1 MSQNIEVGVKITADS
16 KGLSSE
22 SRAAAD
28 ALKNLGETAKSV
40 NAESAAAAERFT
52 ASLKRQADTLGMT
65 ASQVRA
71 YDAAQLNLSNAQKE
85 SVEASNRSITAYENQ
100 QAALDDLKTRA
111 IAAGVAIGTALVAG
125 MKQSITLAAEAEQ
138 SHLRLAAVLRGTGHA
153 AGLTKADLDEMAE
166 GMKEKLGI
174 DDDALRD
181 SMAVLLTFRNVSRDS
196 FGEALEVSADL
207 AAVMQTDLK
216 SAVLQLGKALEN
228 PDEGLTALKRSGVS
242 FSETQK
248 DMIKDMVETGK
259 QAEAITLILKTMK
272 EQGLDGVAES
282 MNQGITKATRDA
294 GMAWDD
300 LLKTIGGTE
309 AVKGTVDAVLGSWTQ
324 YLSDM
329 RQVIESGDWLD
340 RLAFFTI
347 GLKTPSMIAK
357 SGAAAAAEDPQAR
370 AMADEGLARQKAA
383 QEAEIAAIAKKKAD
397 EAAAKAAEEASRR
410 AIAAARARE
419 EAERRAYQQSVDSAN
434 RTIAAL
440 KMETDQIGLNT
451 VQKRMMV
458 AATEA
463 AKAPTRELAEEIMA
477 SAQAWALATQRQE
490 EMVAAEK
497 SRLDAIKAIEQAEQQ
512 AAREAQES
520 ARAAKQEWNQLWGGV
535 EQTAKNAFIQFAA
548 HGKSAMKSIGEA
560 IKLSIIDMLY
570 QITVRRWIINIGAQL
585 ESSFAGALT
594 GGSGAG
600 GGAMGSLFNGANLLN
615 AGKTIFNG
623 FSSGLTGTASSL
635 VSGLGRTMGSSAL
648 SSFGAGLSGVGTA
661 GASAG
666 IFSAAG
672 GAGTAFIGGAG
683 TAIGG
688 SGMGAAASMGASF
701 AAMAGPA
708 IALFAVDAIG
718 RLFGGNKTLGG
729 AEMIPVLGGF
739 LAGLFGHGPMKFRQ
753 QVALGTASDEGF
765 DGNVTDVYRAK
776 GGLLVKNKHH
786 EQAAGNESE
795 LIKLFDS
802 TISGFANSAKQF
814 ADNLGLSKDAIT
826 GYSKEIR
833 LESEKGKTLTEEAIQ
848 GMLASIGDDF
858 ARGLIPSIN
867 DLSRSGESAF
877 ATLTRLNAEFT
888 ALVDAGTLL
897 GSSVANARAYVSGS
911 TFEGRTA
918 FVDAAGGIDALLS
931 KAQYFSENF
940 LTESERLAPKQERL
954 NTELTKLGL
963 STDLTKDQFKG
974 LVQSFGS
981 VNGIIEDMLQ
991 SLLTL
996 APAFLEVR
1004 NATEAAAQAAQEAA
1018 AAEKD
1023 RTRALQMDALNTA
1036 FSGLQKS
1043 VDAQR
1048 KQLSDDYNHSLDA
1061 VNTRIQNVS
1070 DSVGKLK
1077 TLSDALKATVNSI
1090 QPLTRDQAKQQIKD
1104 AIDTARKGGKLPDAD
1119 SLRNALGVLGDSKS
1133 ITGARTPFEMAREQ
1147 AKTAILLGQLGDMT
1161 DASLD
1166 KEQQSLNV
1174 LIAQRKALEDGFK
1187 RANARLDSLI
1197 EQGQKQIDAMSGIP
1211 AALTSL
1217 TAAIALFNNKILQ
1230 MGGKESDLI
1239 KDPLTGGTPITGNPK
1254 ITDKQIRDFV
1264 NTPGRTERQIYDA
1277 AKANGVSF
1285 VQYAAATGANLEALY
1300 AWADKNKLPRFA
1312 SGGFHRGGLRL
1323 VGERGPELEFTG
1335 PSRIA
1340 SNNDLTRMLRNDD
1353 VVKELRAIVIE
1364 IREVKKH
1371 SEQTANR
1378 LNAVTRG
1385 GTALR
1390 TKAA

>member
-1 MSQNIEVGVKITADS
+1 MSQNIDVGVKITADS
-16 KGLSSE
+16 KGLSAE
-22 SRAAAD
+22 ARAGSD
-28 ALKNLGETAKSV
+28 ALKNLGETAK
-40 NAESAAAAERFT
+40 NANAQSAAAAERFT

-65 ASQVRA
+65 ATQIRA
-71 YDAAQLNLSNAQKE
+71 YDAAQLNLTQAQKD
-85 SVEASNRSITAYENQ
+85 SVEASNRAITTYENQ
-100 QAALDDLKTRA
+100 QAALDELKTRA

-125 MKQSITLAAEAEQ
+125 LKQSITLAAEAEQ

-153 AGLTKADLDEMAE
+153 AGLTKADLDEMAD

-248 DMIKDMVETGK
+248 DMIKGMVETGN

-309 AVKGTVDAVLGSWTQ
+309 AVKGTVDTVLGSWTQ

-347 GLKTPSMIAK
+347 GLKTPSMIEK
-357 SGAAAAAEDPQAR
+357 SKAPAAAEDPQAR
-370 AMADEGLARQKAA
+370 AIAEEGLARQKAA
-383 QEAEIAAIAKKKAD
+383 QDAEIAAIAKKKAD

-410 AIAAARARE
+410 AIAAARAKE
-419 EAERRAYQQSVDSAN
+419 EAEKRAYQQSVDGAN

-440 KMETDQIGLNT
+440 KLETEQIGLNT

-458 AATEA
+458 AAIEA
-463 AKAPTRELAEEIMA
+463 AKAPTKELAEEIMA

-490 EMVAAEK
+490 ELVAAEK
-497 SRLDAIKAIEQAEQQ
+497 NRLEAIKAIEKAEQQ
-512 AAREAQES
+512 AAKEAEES
-520 ARAAKQEWNQLWGGV
+520 ARAARQEWNQLWGGV
-535 EQTAKNAFIQFAA
+535 EQTAKSAFIQFAS
-548 HGKSAMKSIGEA
+548 HGKSAMKSIGES
-560 IKLSIIDMLY
+560 IKLSIIDALY
-570 QITVRRWIINIGAQL
+570 QLTIRKWIINIGTSL
-585 ESSFAGALT
+585 EGNLASSLV
-594 GGSGAG
+594 GGSGSG
-600 GGAMGSLFNGANLLN
+600 GVMGSLFNGANLLN

-623 FSSGLTGTASSL
+623 FAGGLTGTASSL
-635 VSGLGRTMGSSAL
+635 VGGLGRMLGSGAL

-688 SGMGAAASMGASF
+688 TGMGAAASMGASF

-729 AEMIPVLGGF
+729 AEMIPVIGGF

-753 QVALGTASDEGF
+753 QVAIGTASDDGF
-765 DGNVTDVYRAK
+765 DGRVTDVYRAK

-802 TISGFANSAKQF
+802 TISGFATSAKQF
-814 ADNLGLSKDAIT
+814 ADNLGISKDAIT

-833 LESEKGKTLTEEAIQ
+833 LESEKGKTLTQEAIQ
-848 GMLASIGDDF
+848 AMLASIGDDF

-867 DLSRSGESAF
+867 DLSKSGESAF
-877 ATLTRLNAEFT
+877 ATLTRLNTEFS

-911 TFEGRTA
+911 TFEGRSA
-918 FVDAAGGIDALLS
+918 FVDAAGGIEALLS
-931 KAQYFSENF
+931 KAQFFAENF
-940 LTESERLAPKQERL
+940 LTEEERLAPKQERL

-963 STDLTKDQFKG
+963 STDLTKDQFRG
-974 LVQSFGS
+974 LVQSFGG
-981 VNGIIEDMLQ
+981 VNGISEEMLQ
-991 SLLTL
+991 SLLNL
-996 APAFLEVR
+996 QGAFVEVR
-1004 NATEAAAQAAQEAA
+1004 NTQEQLARTSEEVA
-1018 AAEKD
+1018 KAD
-1023 RTRALQMDALNTA
+1023 RERIRSLQLTALDTA
-1036 FSGLQKS
+1036 FSGLQKT

-1048 KQLSDDYNHSLDA
+1048 KQLTDDYNHSLDA
-1061 VNTRIQNVS
+1061 VNTRIETVT
-1070 DSVGKLK
+1070 DSVNRLK
-1077 TLSDALKATVNSI
+1077 SLSDALKSTVNSI
-1090 QPLTRDQAKQQIKD
+1090 QPLTRDQAKQQIKN
-1104 AIDTARKGGKLPDAD
+1104 AIDAARNGGKLPDAD
-1119 SLRNALGVLGDSKS
+1119 SLRNALSVLGDSKS
-1133 ITGARTPFEMAREQ
+1133 ITGANTPYEMAREQ
-1147 AKTAILLGQLGDMT
+1147 AKTAILLGKLGDIT
-1161 DASLD
+1161 DSKLD
-1166 KEQQSLNV
+1166 KEQQTLKA
-1174 LIAQRKALEDGFK
+1174 LLEQRKAFEEGFK
-1187 RANARLDSLI
+1187 KANARLDTLT
-1197 EQGQKQIDAMSGIP
+1197 EQGKKQVDALSGIP

-1217 TAAIALFNNKILQ
+1217 TDAIALFNNKVMQL
-1230 MGGKESDLI
+1230 GGKESDLI
-1239 KDPLTGGTPITGNPK
+1239 TDPSTGGKPVTGNPK
-1254 ITDKQIRDFV
+1254 ITDQQIRDFV

-1277 AKANGVSF
+1277 AQANGVSF

-1300 AWADKNKLPRFA
+1300 AWADKNGLKRFA
-1312 SGGFHRGGLRL
+1312 SGGFHRGGLRI

-1340 SNNDLTRMLRNDD
+1340 SNNDMTRLLSNEDM
-1353 VVKELRAIVIE
+1353 VKELRTLVTE
-1364 IREVKKH
+1364 IREIKKH
-1371 SEQTANR
+1371 SEQTACR

-1390 TKAA
+1390 TKLA